1 MARALTLS
9 ITTDFNLFLADAVE
23 EWWVTIGLGHT
34 EMAATKLCMRVCVAC
49 IGDSFII
56 AHKSK
61 EGTGRPDYLIA
72 QIESQSTGIHS
83 ALPR

>member
-34 EMAATKLCMRVCVAC
+34 EMAVTRLCMRVCLAC